1 MTNTTILYRVPIS
14 EKLAKIFTIK
24 RGFNR
29 LSKNKEYLTVA
40 QIGRISSRIYFNSC
54 WIYELQRTIRI

>member
-1 MTNTTILYRVPIS
+1 MLNEIIYRVQIS
-14 EKLAKIFTIK
+14 KRLAKQFTLK

-29 LSKNKEYLTVA
+29 LVKNKEYLTVA

-54 WIYELQRTIRI
+54 WVYELSRTVRV